1 MKKYTYLGIAA
12 LVIIVSSC
20 GTQKIGKGNYA
31 YQNMSYFE
39 AAKYFEESL
48 ADKQNNKLYSKI
60 GFCYFKM
67 NRTNVASEWYVK
79 AIDAGEYKPEDV
91 LNLAICQKT
100 NGKYDEAKLTFDKY
114 LALKP
119 NDVAA
124 KNLKESC
131 DSMVAYHKDS
141 TNWRIV
147 KLDFG
152 TGESQFSPTY
162 YDNGIVFCSPGED
175 DPTSSWDGKPY
186 LDLYHVKFDNAG
198 KPGEKH
204 LLGNSI
210 NSIFHEGPAEFSK
223 GYHEVFFTRSNF
235 MNGKA
240 QKNNN
245 DESVLRIFT
254 AKYEGDDWTN
264 VQPAPFSPIEYNT
277 AHPALNINEDY
288 LYFVSDMPGGYGGF
302 DIYRIKRN
310 DNSWGVPENVG
321 ADINTAGNELFPT
334 INYDQVTEKEY
345 LYYSSDAKHGMGG
358 LDIYRSD
365 INSNTI
371 GKSEHLNYPMNSKG
385 DDFGLLLINNS
396 DSGYVSSSRDNVN
409 GPDFIYKYNRK
420 SYKYFMKGTV
430 KNKKDL
436 SIIQNAHVMIIEING
451 SQKKYDIQT
460 DSNGEFV
467 IEISKDADFM
477 LEGKK
482 DKFFKNHTTANSMGL
497 ANSDTVEV
505 ELLLEPI
512 ILNLAIRLDNI
523 YYDYNKWDIRPDAA
537 IEIDKLVK
545 IMIENPEINI
555 ELSSHTDARGN
566 DKYNM
571 DLSQKRAQSAV
582 DYIISKGVASTRI
595 YAKGYGESV
604 ILNRCKNKVKC
615 DDTEHQLNRRTE
627 FKVVKISE

>member
-1 MKKYTYLGIAA
+1 MKKFNYSIIAVL
-12 LVIIVSSC
+12 LVIISGC
-20 GTQKIGKGNYA
+20 GMQKIGKGNYA
-31 YQNMSYFE
+31 FQNMSYYD
-39 AAKYFEESL
+39 AAKFYEESL
-48 ADKQNNKLYSKI
+48 KDKENNKLYAKI

-67 NRTNVASEWYVK
+67 NRTDVAAEWYVK
-79 AIDAGEYKPEDV
+79 AIDAGEFQPEDI
-91 LNLAICQKT
+91 LNLAISQKT
-100 NGKYDEAKLTFDKY
+100 NGNFEDAKLTFDKY

-119 NDVAA
+119 DDMIA

-131 DSMVAYHKDS
+131 DSVYAYHKDS
-141 TNWRIV
+141 SHWKVT
-147 KLDFG
+147 KMDFG

-175 DPTSSWDGKPY
+175 DPASSWDGKPY
-186 LDLYHVKFDNAG
+186 LDLYHVKFDNNG
-198 KPGEKH
+198 RFSDKH

-223 GYHEVFFTRSNF
+223 GYHEVFFTRANF
-235 MNGKA
+235 MNGKP

-254 AKYEGDDWTN
+254 AKFEGDDWIN
-264 VQPAPFSPIEYNT
+264 VDAAPFSPIEYNT
-277 AHPALNINEDY
+277 AHPALNLTEDY

-302 DIYRIKRN
+302 DIYRIKRT
-310 DNSWGVPENVG
+310 DNSWGVPENLG
-321 ADINTAGNELFPT
+321 AEINTQGNELFPT
-334 INYDQVTEKEY
+334 INYDHVAEKEY
-345 LYYSSDAKHGMGG
+345 LYYSTDAKHGLGG
-358 LDIYRSD
+358 LDIYRTE
-365 INSNTI
+365 ITGNKMGI
-371 GKSEHLNYPMNSKG
+371 SEHLNYPVNSKG
-385 DDFGLLLINNS
+385 DDFGLLLINNP
-396 DSGYVSSSRDNVN
+396 DSGYVSSSRDNTS
-409 GPDFIYKYNRK
+409 GTDYIYKFSKK
-420 SYKYFMKGTV
+420 SYKYYLKGIV

-436 SIIQNAHVMIIEING
+436 TLIPDAHIVVLELNDG
-451 SQKKYDIQT
+451 QKKFELQT
-460 DSNGEFV
+460 DAKGEFV
-467 IEISKDADFM
+467 IEISKDAEFM

-482 DKFFKNHTTANSMGL
+482 DKFFKNHTTANSIGL

-505 ELLLEPI
+505 ELMLEPI

-523 YYDYNKWDIRPDAA
+523 YYDYNKWDIRSDAA
-537 IEIDKLVK
+537 VELDKLVK
-545 IMIENPEINI
+545 IMLENPEINI

-582 DYIISKGVASTRI
+582 DYIISKGIAPGRI

-615 DDTEHQLNRRTE
+615 DDSEHQLNRRTE